1 MSNRKARRA
10 AAANDVLA
18 SAADIPLAQPIRDKS
33 GNHKTLFDL
42 AAERQAE
49 LTSKTGSNSA
59 SSKPNGTQPTEV
71 ITTKINP
78 DGSISHAAKLVSE
91 EDDNDDVDKAT
102 SDPIGP
108 FGYTLIYALTFTA
121 LHFTLDVLVHSQYRM
136 STDWSLIAQKT
147 ALAFPVLLFLIYFF
161 HPRASRPEVQAL
173 FFVGSVTAGCYL
185 VKSSNEDPYF
195 AVMKRAPPLGTMWVW
210 CVLEQ
215 RLEVAV
221 AGVLAVGGY
230 FWWGDYHL

>member
-10 AAANDVLA
+10 AAANSSVT

-49 LTSKTGSNSA
+49 LSSKHHSSPA
-59 SSKPNGTQPTEV
+59 SSKHNGTQPTEV

-78 DGSISHAAKLVSE
+78 DGSITHAPKPVSE
-91 EDDNDDVDKAT
+91 DSADIDVETTA
-102 SDPIGP
+102 DPIGP
-108 FGYTLIYALTFTA
+108 FGYALIYALTFTA

-147 ALAFPVLLFLIYFF
+147 AVAFPVLLLLVYYF

-221 AGVLAVGGY
+221 AGVMVVGGY
-230 FWWGDYHL
+230 FWWGGYHL

>member
-10 AAANDVLA
+10 AAANEPLA

-49 LTSKTGSNSA
+49 LSSQTSSNSA
-59 SSKPNGTQPTEV
+59 PNKPNGAQPTEI

-78 DGSISHAAKLVSE
+78 DGTISHAPEPIS
-91 EDDNDDVDKAT
+91 DDDKGNGSST

-108 FGYTLIYALTFTA
+108 FGYALIYALTFTA

-136 STDWSLIAQKT
+136 STDWSLITQKT
-147 ALAFPVLLFLIYFF
+147 ALAFPVLLLLIYFF

-221 AGVLAVGGY
+221 AGIVAVGGY
-230 FWWGDYHL
+230 FWWGDYHF